1 MNNNNS
7 YLNIIE
13 HFGSKTILVIGDLIL
28 DVYLKGKTARLC
40 PEAPVPVVDIEEE
53 CVALGG
59 AANTAFN
66 LRSLGATVLLITVI
80 GTDANGD
87 KAMQLLNLAGIN
99 NRYVIRRTNRK
110 TLTKTRVMSGRQLIA
125 RIDQGTDSTI
135 ESQPRE
141 QVATAI
147 ERAYGSCDCLMISD
161 YNKGVITT
169 DLIEKIN
176 QLQQHR
182 PSFIAVDSKR
192 LPFFSSLSPS
202 CAKPNYEEIR
212 HMLDLP
218 PTTDRLQQVSK
229 VAGELYSV
237 INASIILAT
246 MDEDG
251 SLIVENG
258 VPTYRASA
266 PTTDRPHVSGAGD
279 TYISAFVLSYLNSGD
294 PSTSAEIASAAA
306 SVAIGKASTA
316 SCSQGELKTFF
327 NIHHK
332 FVADLHEL
340 GKLCDTYHAAGKRIV
355 FTNGCFDILH
365 SGHVAYLHQARALGD
380 VLIVGLNKDDS
391 IRRIKGSGRPINSL
405 ADRIQV
411 LAGLS
416 SVDHIIP
423 FGELGNDTPIPLIE
437 VSKPNI
443 FVKGGDYTM
452 ESLPEA
458 DTVERFGGKIALVDR
473 IPQHSTTHIISKIRG
488 HEVLG
493 SL

>member
-1 MNNNNS
+1 M
-7 YLNIIE
+7 
-13 HFGSKTILVIGDLIL
+13 
-28 DVYLKGKTARLC
+28 
-40 PEAPVPVVDIEEE
+40 
-53 CVALGG
+53 
-59 AANTAFN
+59 
-66 LRSLGATVLLITVI
+66 
-80 GTDANGD
+80 
-87 KAMQLLNLAGIN
+87 
-99 NRYVIRRTNRK
+99 
-110 TLTKTRVMSGRQLIA
+110 
-125 RIDQGTDSTI
+125 
-135 ESQPRE
+135 
-141 QVATAI
+141 
-147 ERAYGSCDCLMISD
+147 
-161 YNKGVITT
+161 
-169 DLIEKIN
+169 
-176 QLQQHR
+176 
-182 PSFIAVDSKR
+182 
-192 LPFFSSLSPS
+192 
-202 CAKPNYEEIR
+202 
-212 HMLDLP
+212 
-218 PTTDRLQQVSK
+218 
-229 VAGELYSV
+229 
-237 INASIILAT
+237 
-246 MDEDG
+246 
-251 SLIVENG
+251 
-258 VPTYRASA
+258 
-266 PTTDRPHVSGAGD
+266 
-279 TYISAFVLSYLNSGD
+279 
-294 PSTSAEIASAAA
+294 
-306 SVAIGKASTA
+306 
-316 SCSQGELKTFF
+316 KTFF